1 MGKELAKAYEPHEVE
16 ERIYEF
22 WMNGKYFH
30 AEVDSKKKP
39 YTIVIP
45 PPNITIAYGTCI
57 GRNFAGYFDSFQKNA
72 GILCFMAAW
81 H

>member
-30 AEVDSKKKP
+30 AEV
-39 YTIVIP
+39 IP
-45 PPNITIAYGTCI
+45 R
-57 GRNFAGYFDSFQKNA
+57 RNHIQS
-72 GILCFMAAW
+72 
-81 H
+81 

>member
-45 PPNITIAYGTCI
+45 PPNP
-57 GRNFAGYFDSFQKNA
+57 RP
-72 GILCFMAAW
+72 
-81 H
+81 

>member
-45 PPNITIAYGTCI
+45 PPQVNCI
-57 GRNFAGYFDSFQKNA
+57 WDMHWTK
-72 GILCFMAAW
+72 LCRIF
-81 H
+81 

>member
-45 PPNITIAYGTCI
+45 PPNITGQLHM
-57 GRNFAGYFDSFQKNA
+57 GYASP
-72 GILCFMAAW
+72 CRVVEAAVNPTAP
-81 H
+81 

>member
-45 PPNITIAYGTCI
+45 PPNIQVNCI
-57 GRNFAGYFDSFQKNA
+57 WDMHWTKHCRIF
-72 GILCFMAAW
+72 
-81 H
+81 